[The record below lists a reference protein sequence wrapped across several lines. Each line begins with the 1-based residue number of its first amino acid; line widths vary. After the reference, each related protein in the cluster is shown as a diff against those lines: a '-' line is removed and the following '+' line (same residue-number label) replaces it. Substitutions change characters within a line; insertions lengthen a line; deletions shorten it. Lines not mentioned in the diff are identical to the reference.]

1 MSATTPT
8 RAGRDLSLRLPSRI
22 VMWTVLIVITLL
34 FMFPFVYL
42 ISTSVKTPLDSIAIP
57 PSLLPTKGLAID
69 NYVSALSR
77 EGVIPALIN
86 SLQIAVLS
94 ALITLVFSVP
104 AAYVAGFLSPRIGR
118 GFLLF
123 ALVVRVIPPVVIA
136 IPYAS
141 FVANLHMTDTPLA
154 IAAGQATISIP
165 LTVWLLAGFFEAV
178 PRELHDAALVD
189 GCNRLQAMIRVILP
203 LVGGGIAVGA
213 LFAFLGSWNDY
224 LFALLLS
231 ATRSQTM
238 PIAIANF
245 QTQYGLDWGPMTALS
260 VVYTLPV
267 VVLTLFLQRRIVA
280 GMTLGSV
287 RE

>member
-1 MSATTPT
+1 VATEEQLMT
-8 RAGRDLSLRLPSRI
+8 GRDLSVRTPTRV
-22 VMWTVLIVITLL
+22 VMWVLLGVITLL

-57 PSLLPTKGLAID
+57 PTLLPTKGLAID
-69 NYVSALSR
+69 NYVSALGR
-77 EGVIPALIN
+77 AGVAPALIN
-86 SLQIAVLS
+86 SFQIAVIS
-94 ALITLVFSVP
+94 AFITLVFSVP
-104 AAYVAGFLSPRIGR
+104 AAYLAGFFAPRIGR

-123 ALVVRVIPPVVIA
+123 ALIVRVIPPVVVA

-141 FVANLHMTDTPLA
+141 FINDIGLSDTPLSVA
-154 IAAGQATISIP
+154 MGQAAVSIP

-189 GCNRLQAMIRVILP
+189 GCNRLQAMVRIVIP
-203 LVGGGIAVGA
+203 LVTGGIAVGA

-224 LFALLLS
+224 LFALLLT